1 MAGSVTELAPQTVAS
16 IFAVV
21 TTSLRALHRAVQ
33 AQHNARFSTDF
44 LARPPYSQLHPR
56 FRAATA
62 ALSDWP
68 QPERYDALA
77 AAVPQAQGQELPR
90 FVPQDR
96 AAVADA
102 GGYEP
107 HVAMLRAVPTR
118 PRHWHDFFNM
128 VVWAHFPAV
137 RWALNELHV
146 DSSLG
151 PVDPRNGRAPQQNV
165 VAQLDESGM
174 IVTSTS
180 ASLLDDLRALR
191 FKRVFWERRG
201 ELLETTQFWL
211 VGHGT
216 LESLLAPH
224 LGLACKALL
233 LQVSADSAPLS
244 DGFRHEV
251 DARAARQI
259 RGWRAGAPVLDPV
272 PVLGVPGYA
281 DNDSAEF
288 YDDARYFR
296 FQRRSSS

>member
-1 MAGSVTELAPQTVAS
+1 
-16 IFAVV
+16 V

-33 AQHNARFSTDF
+33 AEHNARFSTDF
-44 LARPPYSQLHPR
+44 LVRPPYSQLHAAL
-56 FRAATA
+56 RAATA
-62 ALSDWP
+62 VLGDWP
-68 QPERYDALA
+68 EPEEYDALA
-77 AAVPQAQGQELPR
+77 ATVPQAAGQELPR
-90 FVPQDR
+90 FVRQDR
-96 AAVADA
+96 EALAEA

-107 HVAMLRAVPTR
+107 HVAALRAVPTR

-146 DSSLG
+146 DKSLG

-174 IVTSTS
+174 LVTSTS

-191 FKRVFWERRG
+191 FKRVFWDRRA

-211 VGHGT
+211 IGHGT

-233 LQVSADSAPLS
+233 LEVPAGSEAQRDA
-244 DGFRHEV
+244 FRHEV
-251 DARAARQI
+251 DARAAQI
-259 RGWRAGAPVLDPV
+259 IRSWRAGAPVLDPV

-281 DNDSAEF
+281 DNDAGEF
-288 YDDARYFR
+288 YDDVRYFR
-296 FQRRSSS
+296 FQRRAPS